1 MKEISGYNISEQEFN
16 KLAKWAENTYN
27 IAVVIDYFVSN
38 QPEIEECYNLAPVV
52 KYLKNNADLL
62 NSFFINF
69 EDSENNL

>member
-1 MKEISGYNISEQEFN
+1 MKEISGYNISEQDFN

-38 QPEIEECYNLAPVV
+38 QPEIEECYNLALVV